1 MNRRSFIKKAATAG
15 ALLSSSSLF
24 GSKLLAGDLFVRKN
38 IASLDPDGPEMT
50 ALRAGIAA
58 MKTLASSNPRSW
70 AAQAQIHLSYCPH
83 GNWYFLPWHR
93 AFIYFF
99 EKICRQASGDP
110 TFALPYWDWTRQP
123 TFPVS
128 FLGNAKNPLYDPA
141 RPFGLQPELDPA
153 WVSQPVI
160 DGLMAITDFETFA
173 SPKPD
178 DLNNQVAF
186 KGFGQFEGLPH
197 NFVHGWIGFDGA
209 GMPAA
214 PTSCLTEYWQPGL
227 WGHMAEFC
235 SPLDP
240 IFWMHHCN
248 TDRIWASWNRCRAN
262 TTHPAWRNFVF
273 DEFFDADTDSQA
285 SVPISSLQTPA
296 GLGYSYDLLEGETPI
311 CRQRKLPQ
319 TFAERDLDRKDTRAW
334 AQGGG
339 ISFEVDLSGL
349 LATIGEFDQER
360 GTSAIL
366 QIEGLE
372 SPADPTSAI
381 RIFVDH
387 PEASATTPLSDPRYG
402 SQFTFFVHQ
411 HDPTHP
417 GHGVGSRLDITRPL
431 RKLADQGRL
440 RGKNTLL
447 SVQLVRVPGR
457 HQNPAIRDQEMAPP
471 HSVRLMFLR

>member
-15 ALLSSSSLF
+15 ALLTSSSWF
-24 GSKLLAGDLFVRKN
+24 GPKLLAGDLFVRKN

-123 TFPVS
+123 TFPTS
-128 FLGNAKNPLYDPA
+128 FLGNTKNPLYDAA

-186 KGFGQFEGLPH
+186 KAFGQFEGLPH

-240 IFWMHHCN
+240 IFWMHHSN
-248 TDRIWASWNRCRAN
+248 SDRIWASWNRCRAN

-273 DEFFDADTDSQA
+273 DEFFDVDTDSQA

-296 GLGYSYDLLEGETPI
+296 ALGYSYDLLEGETPI

-319 TFAERDLDRKDTRAW
+319 TFAERDLDRRSTRAW
-334 AQGGG
+334 AQGSAL
-339 ISFEVDLSGL
+339 SFEVDLSGL

-366 QIEGLE
+366 QIEGLA

-387 PEASATTPLSDPRYG
+387 PEANATTPLSDPRYG

-440 RGKNTLL
+440 RGKNTRL

-457 HQNPAIRDQEMAPP
+457 HQDPTIRDQEMAPP